1 MKKFVKVLALA
12 LVLVLSVS
20 MLAACDGG
28 TSTSGTSN
36 ADSGTKVLKI
46 GTNAEFP
53 PFEFMGDDG
62 QPDGFDIALIK
73 AIGEEIGMEVQI
85 ENMEFKSLIGAIES
99 GNIQGII
106 AGMTVDD
113 ERKKSVDFSDGY
125 YEAHQMVLVRKDSD
139 ITKTEDLNG
148 KKIAVQE
155 GTTGDFVASGDP
167 DWEFILG
174 VSLQNTEV
182 SRMKKGLDAV
192 IELKN
197 GRVDAVIIDSN
208 PAQVFAEENA
218 DDIKIVDSIQCET
231 ETYAIAVSKD
241 EPDLLNSINTA
252 LKTLKDNGKYDEILK
267 QYIEQ

>member
-1 MKKFVKVLALA
+1 MKKFMRVLALA

-20 MLAACDGG
+20 MLAACD
-28 TSTSGTSN
+28 SGKSN
-36 ADSGTKVLKI
+36 VLKI

-53 PFEFMGDDG
+53 PFEYIGDDG
-62 QPDGFDIALIK
+62 NPDGFDIALMK
-73 AIGEEIGMEVQI
+73 AIGEQMGMEIQI

-106 AGMTVDD
+106 AAMTVDD
-113 ERKKSVDFSDGY
+113 ERKKSVNFSDGY
-125 YEAHQMVLVRKDSD
+125 YEANQMVLVRKDSN
-139 ITKTEDLNG
+139 ITKAEDLNG

-174 VSLQNTEV
+174 ISLQDTEV

-208 PAQVFAEENA
+208 PAQVFAKENA
-218 DDIKIVDSIQCET
+218 NDIKIVEDIKCET
-231 ETYAIAVSKD
+231 ETYAIAVTKKD
-241 EPDLLNSINTA
+241 EDLLKKINAA
-252 LKTLKDNGKYDEILK
+252 LKTLKENGKYDEILK

>member
-1 MKKFVKVLALA
+1 MKKCMRVLALA

-20 MLAACDGG
+20 MLAACD
-28 TSTSGTSN
+28 SGKSN
-36 ADSGTKVLKI
+36 VLKI

-53 PFEFMGDDG
+53 PFEYIGDDG
-62 QPDGFDIALIK
+62 NPDGFDIALMK
-73 AIGEEIGMEVQI
+73 AIGEQMGVEIQI

-106 AGMTVDD
+106 AAMTVDD
-113 ERKKSVDFSDGY
+113 ERKKSVNFSDGY
-125 YEAHQMVLVRKDSD
+125 YEANQMVLVRKDSD
-139 ITKTEDLNG
+139 ITKAEDLNG

-167 DWEFILG
+167 DWEYILG
-174 VSLQNTEV
+174 TSLQNTEV

-208 PAQVFAEENA
+208 PAQVFAKENA
-218 DDIKIVDSIQCET
+218 DDIKIVEGIKSET
-231 ETYAIAVSKD
+231 ETYAIAVTKKD
-241 EPDLLNSINTA
+241 EDLLNKINAA
-252 LKTLKDNGKYDEILK
+252 LKALKENGKYDEILN